1 MRVLALD
8 SSTWWGGLAL
18 LEQRRPAEPPVV
30 VGELGLRVRASHAPS
45 LMHSIE
51 GLLAIVGWPRS
62 SLDGYIAT
70 RGPGSFTG
78 IRVGLGTVRGLSLAT
93 DRPCTAVGTLD
104 AVAEAHGPAHVD
116 RLALLAA
123 GRGELF
129 GARFDAASSPAVA
142 LEQPWLDTARRVI
155 ESRAAGDLLAIPA
168 SGSEAAL
175 HEAGLAEQAIPISA
189 APRSIAAAAG
199 RLALLRGLFRSEH
212 GESVSPLYL
221 RPSDAELKARPG

>member
-78 IRVGLGTVRGLSLAT
+78 IRAGVAAARGLALGLGI
-93 DRPCTAVGTLD
+93 PAVGIT
-104 AVAEAHGPAHVD
+104 
-116 RLALLAA
+116 RLHAL
-123 GRGELF
+123 
-129 GARFDAASSPAVA
+129 
-142 LEQPWLDTARRVI
+142 
-155 ESRAAGDLLAIPA
+155 SRHRSGTVAIP
-168 SGSEAAL
+168 
-175 HEAGLAEQAIPISA
+175 
-189 APRSIAAAAG
+189 
-199 RLALLRGLFRSEH
+199 LRGSTWVRT
-212 GESVSPLYL
+212 P
-221 RPSDAELKARPG
+221 R